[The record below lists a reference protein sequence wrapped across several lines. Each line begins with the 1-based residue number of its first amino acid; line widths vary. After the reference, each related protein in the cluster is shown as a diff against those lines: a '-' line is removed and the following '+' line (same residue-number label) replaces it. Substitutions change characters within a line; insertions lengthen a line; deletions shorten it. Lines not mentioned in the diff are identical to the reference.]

1 MASPLCQ
8 ITARNVSPLHLHSRP
23 SPSAI
28 LAHLPPGMSDHRQ
41 KCLPPPP
48 PLPTLCSFLL
58 LNSKDLS
65 FFTCLWIICHLYE
78 CLMSHSRPKLDG
90 FSALLFVSLTPPHGP
105 TLSIPL
111 HCPSQFLCCQ
121 LTAIIACRITQR
133 FRAPRRSPLNL
144 TQPQPPIHSLAGNT
158 DL

>member
-1 MASPLCQ
+1 MSPPSTSTPDPVPPPFWLTFLPVCQ

-23 SPSAI
+23 SVPS
-28 LAHLPPGMSDHRQ
+28 
-41 KCLPPPP
+41 
-48 PLPTLCSFLL
+48 CS
-58 LNSKDLS
+58 STQRTLS